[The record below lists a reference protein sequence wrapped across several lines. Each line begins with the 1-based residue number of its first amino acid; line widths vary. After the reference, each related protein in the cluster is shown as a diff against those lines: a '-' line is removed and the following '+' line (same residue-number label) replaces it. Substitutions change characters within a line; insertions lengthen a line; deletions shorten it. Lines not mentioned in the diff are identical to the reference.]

1 MAKTRQEKEEII
13 KNLEDKV
20 ANMKSA
26 VLVDYKGLKVK
37 EIETLRSNLKAQNIS
52 FNVSK
57 NSLTRIVFAKNNIKF
72 EDGIFEKPLALAF
85 ATDDE
90 VAPAREIAL
99 FAKTNEAIEIVGGI
113 LEKQFIDSDMVK
125 KLAALPTKE
134 QLYGQIVGT
143 IAAPI
148 SGLANVL
155 GGNIRGLVNA
165 LNALKEKKA

>member
-1 MAKTRQEKEEII
+1 MAKTRKEKEEII
-13 KNLEDKV
+13 KNLENKV

-37 EIETLRSNLKAQNIS
+37 DIEELRGNLKAQNIS

-57 NSLTRIVFAKNNIKF
+57 NSLTKIVFEKNNIKF
-72 EDGIFEKPLALAF
+72 EDGIFEKPLAIAF

-90 VAPAREIAL
+90 VAPAREIVL

-113 LEKQFIDSDMVK
+113 LEAKFIDSDMVK

-148 SGLANVL
+148 SGMMNVL
-155 GGNIRGLVNA
+155 GGNIRGMMNA
-165 LNALKEKKA
+165 LNSLKEKKA

>member
-1 MAKTRQEKEEII
+1 MAKTRKEKEEII
-13 KNLEDKV
+13 KNLENKV

-37 EIETLRSNLKAQNIS
+37 EIEELRSNLKAQNIS

-90 VAPAREIAL
+90 VAPAREIVL
-99 FAKTNEAIEIVGGI
+99 FAKTNEAVDIVGGI
-113 LEKQFIDSDMVK
+113 LERQFIDSDMVK

-148 SGLANVL
+148 SGMMNVL
-155 GGNIRGLVNA
+155 GGNIRGMVNA
-165 LNALKEKKA
+165 LNALKEKKV